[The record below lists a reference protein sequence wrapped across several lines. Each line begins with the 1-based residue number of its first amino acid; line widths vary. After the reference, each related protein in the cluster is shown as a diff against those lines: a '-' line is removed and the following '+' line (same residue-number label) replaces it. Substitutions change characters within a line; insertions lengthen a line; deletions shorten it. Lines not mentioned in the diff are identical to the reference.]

1 MSLARWDPLR
11 EFQNVETNINR
22 VLRRQLSGAARPE
35 ENLTSEF
42 VPPVDIYED
51 DNKFSMKVDVPGV
64 DTKDLDVRVDGNR
77 LTVSGERK
85 IDREEKKENFRRV
98 EREYGS
104 FSRSFNL
111 PASAD
116 TDNVRA
122 NFENGTLRID
132 VPKRADLRA
141 KQIKIGEGSAPVK
154 KAA

>member
-1 MSLARWDPLR
+1 
-11 EFQNVETNINR
+11 
-22 VLRRQLSGAARPE
+22 
-35 ENLTSEF
+35 
-42 VPPVDIYED
+42 
-51 DNKFSMKVDVPGV
+51 MKVDVPGV